1 MEVIQLF
8 NYFYPSM
15 EVIQLFYSFCPFHV
29 GYPTV
34 LFFVSFFGSYQT
46 VLFFYPFF
54 GSYPTALFFLSLSWM
69 LSNCSILFIL
79 SLEVIQLFYFFSCH
93 GGYPTFLLFLSY
105 SLVPPGA
112 RIGRASPP
120 PRAPAWWGRRGPGI
134 PGLHSGRVAHSQP
147 CEAQWGIGDQEVEYL
162 VGGAISRWHHSG
174 AP

>member
-79 SLEVIQLFYFFSCH
+79 SLEVIQLFYFFPAMEVILLFYYF
-93 GGYPTFLLFLSY
+93 YPTVSSRPAPGSDVPLP
-105 SLVPPGA
+105 PPGLLPD
-112 RIGRASPP
+112 G
-120 PRAPAWWGRRGPGI
+120 G
-134 PGLHSGRVAHSQP
+134 
-147 CEAQWGIGDQEVEYL
+147 
-162 VGGAISRWHHSG
+162 GGALEFPAFIPAGWHILSPVRHSEG
-174 AP
+174 